1 MNKHTRYWT
10 GICSYDGK
18 HEFRFHSSDFI
29 ITADLETQPTA
40 NQMRAQLA
48 AAADTIASLRAENE
62 RLQRNPCVRLAAFV
76 RSLRS
81 TDKPTGET
89 P

>member
-1 MNKHTRYWT
+1 MTDKPRR
-10 GICSYDGK
+10 K
-18 HEFRFHSSDFI
+18 K
-29 ITADLETQPTA
+29 LQPTA

-62 RLQRNPCVRLAAFV
+62 RLQRNPCVRLAAFL
-76 RSLRS
+76 RGLRS
-81 TDKPTGET
+81 TQKPKREPT

>member
-1 MNKHTRYWT
+1 M
-10 GICSYDGK
+10 
-18 HEFRFHSSDFI
+18 SDQLI
-29 ITADLETQPTA
+29 PRLPRKKKQPTA
-40 NQMRAQLA
+40 QQMREQLA

-62 RLQRNPCVRLAAFV
+62 RLRRPWWRKLADFA

-81 TDKPTGET
+81 TEKPSGET